1 MSSLL
6 TEFKKYTSYKNLSL
20 MAREAEKLHNWDLC
34 EAIISPESEQE
45 TAVTGSLCEFWHGI

>member
-1 MSSLL
+1 
-6 TEFKKYTSYKNLSL
+6 